1 MTEKHKLREHSCAH
15 VVFGILCFMV
25 TLAAAALQRVYL
37 LLVRPRGLSLIH
49 IYRYIRTMVD
59 EAKRLQLSPQDI
71 VNLIERG
78 FEG

>member
-1 MTEKHKLREHSCAH
+1 MFVSKGAVQVLREKRKGQ
-15 VVFGILCFMV
+15 F
-25 TLAAAALQRVYL
+25 YD
-37 LLVRPRGLSLIH
+37 
-49 IYRYIRTMVD
+49 RYIRTMVD